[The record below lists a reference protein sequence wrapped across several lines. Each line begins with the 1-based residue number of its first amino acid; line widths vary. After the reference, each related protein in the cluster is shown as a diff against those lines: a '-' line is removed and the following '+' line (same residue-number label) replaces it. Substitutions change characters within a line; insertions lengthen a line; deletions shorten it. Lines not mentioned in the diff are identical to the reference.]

1 MPALRLDNVNGA
13 IDYISTA
20 ESITTTADDPN
31 YIIVN
36 NTASAMKVTM
46 STGAGAGVPMLTSF
60 DPVTAADIA
69 GQPGTAP
76 VTIVNNFTG
85 NTAVGATID
94 GMRRD
99 GNSATT
105 TARAQLLI
113 LSSAGASTGARNN
126 RYLRTQH
133 ADALNLADADAFNAT
148 GLTDLD
154 GNIATVR
161 FGTSTVNW
169 VVIGLATRALGATGT
184 NVHGLIWVLP
194 PTVQANLGNTVT
206 NFLNLGQYT
215 SAGGGGPVTP
225 FFTTVV
231 DKRSHFIS
239 GARPNAHT
247 TVRDAIGTPTAPGT
261 LSITSLEP
269 LHTSDAFESVDDDDV
284 DNVVYLLHATDPITF
299 NNQGVGD
306 VSSASVTTTTATPDF
321 ILVNNTA
328 SSINMSIEGER
339 VTVNKRSY
347 VRSGPISNAH
357 TSVNN
362 TMNRLTVGATEV
374 DSANAAHTGVIDSDS
389 NNLYF
394 LLAN

>member
-1 MPALRLDNVNGA
+1 MPALRLDNTGA

-247 TVRDAIGTPTAPGT
+247 TVRDAIGTPAAVGT

-269 LHTSDAFESVDDDDV
+269 LHTSDAFESVDDDDI

-299 NNQGVGD
+299 DNQGVGD

-328 SSINMSIEGER
+328 SAIHMSIEDER

-362 TMNRLTVGATEV
+362 TMNRLTVGATAV